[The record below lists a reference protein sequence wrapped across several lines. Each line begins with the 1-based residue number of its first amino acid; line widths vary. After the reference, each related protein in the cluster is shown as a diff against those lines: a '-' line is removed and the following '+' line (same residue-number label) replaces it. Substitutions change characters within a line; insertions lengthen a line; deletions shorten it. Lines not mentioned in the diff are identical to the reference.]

1 MIKKYGVIGD
11 PIEHSLSPII
21 HKEFSDHFGI
31 QLQYEKYL
39 VKDNQLSDFINQSKS
54 SFWAGLNLT
63 IPHKIKAIDC
73 VDELDLSAIEAGA
86 INTIHF
92 YDGKS
97 KGYNTDGSGLIYDL
111 KNNLNIKIQNKKILI
126 IGAGGA
132 VKGILSKLILER
144 PEDIYIY
151 NRTKNKIK
159 EIQENYLKKF
169 KINEINNLCN
179 SEINFDLIINAIPS
193 SFIQG
198 LDNFIDYS
206 VLNKSTVF
214 YDLSYGSIS
223 GNFKAWCN
231 SKNVTYYDGLGM
243 LIEQAADSFLIWEG
257 KRPKITD
264 RIKKIITDSYL

>member
-1 MIKKYGVIGD
+1 MQICLAFSFTCLGFLKFLIFLGV
-11 PIEHSLSPII
+11 
-21 HKEFSDHFGI
+21 
-31 QLQYEKYL
+31 
-39 VKDNQLSDFINQSKS
+39 DNQLSDFINQSKS

-111 KNNLNIKIQNKKILI
+111 KNNLKFKIQNKKILI

-144 PEDIYIY
+144 PKDIYIY

-159 EIQENYLKKF
+159 DIQETYLKKF
-169 KINEINNLCN
+169 KINKINNLRK

-223 GNFKAWCN
+223 GNFKAWCKL
-231 SKNVTYYDGLGM
+231 KNVTYYDGLGM
-243 LIEQAADSFLIWEG
+243 LIEQASDSFLIWEG
-257 KRPKITD
+257 KRPQITD
-264 RIKKIITDSYL
+264 RIKKIITDNYL

>member
-92 YDGKS
+92 CNGKS
-97 KGYNTDGSGLIYDL
+97 KGYNTDGSGL
-111 KNNLNIKIQNKKILI
+111 KI
-126 IGAGGA
+126 GRAH
-132 VKGILSKLILER
+132 V
-144 PEDIYIY
+144 
-151 NRTKNKIK
+151 
-159 EIQENYLKKF
+159 
-169 KINEINNLCN
+169 
-179 SEINFDLIINAIPS
+179 
-193 SFIQG
+193 
-198 LDNFIDYS
+198 
-206 VLNKSTVF
+206 
-214 YDLSYGSIS
+214 
-223 GNFKAWCN
+223 
-231 SKNVTYYDGLGM
+231 
-243 LIEQAADSFLIWEG
+243 
-257 KRPKITD
+257 
-264 RIKKIITDSYL
+264 